1 MKRYSVI
8 YTRIPTNFN
17 DRCAAIVEAE
27 SPDEARTAVEQQL
40 KNDIVRNY
48 VVEPAYEYKPE
59 PSKAKIITMEG

>member
-1 MKRYSVI
+1 MKKYSVI

-27 SPDEARTAVEQQL
+27 TPEDARMLVEQEL
-40 KNDIVRNY
+40 KNDIVVNY

-59 PSKAKIITMEG
+59 PTKGKIITMEV

>member
-27 SPDEARTAVEQQL
+27 SPEAARIAVEQEL
-40 KNDIVRNY
+40 KNDIVVNY
-48 VVEPAYEYKPE
+48 VVEPALEYKPE
-59 PSKAKIITMEG
+59 PTKAKIITMEG